1 MHIYDNQRVGNREIL
16 VSRRGSALD
25 GSFADTLA
33 ETLRRFIEV
42 ITPSIDDFENE
53 HNEEGA

>member
-1 MHIYDNQRVGNREIL
+1 MIRELETGWIG

-25 GSFADTLA
+25 DSFADTLA

-53 HNEEGA
+53 RNEEGA